1 MSATGH
7 IDFARVKE
15 LGYTNDLR
23 EAGYITPEGKLIDL
37 SGKREGGT
45 AGKRSYDH
53 REVGGTSGMQEFEAL
68 GNIRMDYSDSIAVLD
83 IAKLPTGKQ
92 ERAITKLLEYTNG
105 NVNLD
110 LADGLGQWSEGEDRY
125 LSPRTSFVESDG
137 GKPAR
142 ILGLIHKFYEGENV
156 SGAVMG
162 SMFRLG
168 GVLDISR
175 NPGPTRFNAAFK
187 KWFGRSRVVDE
198 NGEPLVVYHGTDAD
212 FTEFRLTNEIG
223 YHFGTEEAAN
233 ERIKQVWGYKHPG
246 VVIMPCY
253 LSLQNPLRVADQGT
267 WESAEVA
274 LELWDKGV
282 IGEEQFEVYKHELDQ
297 EDLVKLLAAK
307 GYDGL
312 CYYNLVEHKGGR
324 RVSARGPRFKP
335 VPDSWIA
342 LHPSQIKSVFNTG
355 TWSREDPDI
364 RRNPDD
370 LPFFS
375 TCVNWP
381 EDLMPALMFLTEN
394 GKNISR
400 RWFLRMIDRM
410 EMTDWEIK
418 LGYAQEQERGL
429 HMDKDRMVSYEHLPG
444 WDVAWFSW
452 SSIEHVFAT
461 PETIE
466 KLNEFAKERG
476 L

>member
-1 MSATGH
+1 M
-7 IDFARVKE
+7 
-15 LGYTNDLR
+15 
-23 EAGYITPEGKLIDL
+23 
-37 SGKREGGT
+37 
-45 AGKRSYDH
+45 
-53 REVGGTSGMQEFEAL
+53 TS
-68 GNIRMDYSDSIAVLD
+68 
-83 IAKLPTGKQ
+83 
-92 ERAITKLLEYTNG
+92 
-105 NVNLD
+105 
-110 LADGLGQWSEGEDRY
+110 
-125 LSPRTSFVESDG
+125 
-137 GKPAR
+137 
-142 ILGLIHKFYEGENV
+142 
-156 SGAVMG
+156 
-162 SMFRLG
+162 
-168 GVLDISR
+168 
-175 NPGPTRFNAAFK
+175 FNAAFK

-364 RRNPDD
+364 RRNPDEVD
-370 LPFFS
+370 RLWQKENAKAARSDARKAGVLDRLLQIDPDS
-375 TCVNWP
+375 AVVRLAEALP
-381 EDLMPALMFLTEN
+381 EDIYYLKEKGREYNAGNVELFKMKPISCHANSSELYEEDPENTTIVTGYGLGPKDSLWREHTWVVRDGRVIETTTLRNAYFGYPLTRKQAAEFTEEN
-394 GKNISR
+394 
-400 RWFLRMIDRM
+400 W
-410 EMTDWEIK
+410 
-418 LGYAQEQERGL
+418 
-429 HMDKDRMVSYEHLPG
+429 
-444 WDVAWFSW
+444 
-452 SSIEHVFAT
+452 
-461 PETIE
+461 
-466 KLNEFAKERG
+466 
-476 L
+476 

>member
-1 MSATGH
+1 M
-7 IDFARVKE
+7 
-15 LGYTNDLR
+15 
-23 EAGYITPEGKLIDL
+23 
-37 SGKREGGT
+37 
-45 AGKRSYDH
+45 
-53 REVGGTSGMQEFEAL
+53 TS
-68 GNIRMDYSDSIAVLD
+68 
-83 IAKLPTGKQ
+83 
-92 ERAITKLLEYTNG
+92 
-105 NVNLD
+105 
-110 LADGLGQWSEGEDRY
+110 
-125 LSPRTSFVESDG
+125 
-137 GKPAR
+137 
-142 ILGLIHKFYEGENV
+142 
-156 SGAVMG
+156 
-162 SMFRLG
+162 
-168 GVLDISR
+168 
-175 NPGPTRFNAAFK
+175 FNAAFK

-364 RRNPDD
+364 RRNPDE
-370 LPFFS
+370 
-375 TCVNWP
+375 VIP
-381 EDLMPALMFLTEN
+381 E
-394 GKNISR
+394 
-400 RWFLRMIDRM
+400 
-410 EMTDWEIK
+410 
-418 LGYAQEQERGL
+418 Y
-429 HMDKDRMVSYEHLPG
+429 HM
-444 WDVAWFSW
+444 
-452 SSIEHVFAT
+452 
-461 PETIE
+461 TIE
-466 KLNEFAKERG
+466 KLDNGEWYISATDDNDQVIKEVLVTARSFLSAERKAKEIIDRHLWLEARKRTCGETG